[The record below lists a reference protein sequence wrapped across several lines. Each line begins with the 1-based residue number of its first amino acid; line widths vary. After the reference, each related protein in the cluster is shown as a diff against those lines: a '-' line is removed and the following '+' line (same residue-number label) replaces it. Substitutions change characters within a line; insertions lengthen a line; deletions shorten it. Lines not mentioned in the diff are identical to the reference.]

1 MIKKS
6 INHLTNN
13 DQQIQTNINLSKPIE
28 IDDDD
33 LFSKVVR

>member
-13 DQQIQTNINLSKPIE
+13 DQLIQTNINLSKPIE

-33 LFSKVVR
+33 LSS

>member
-33 LFSKVVR
+33 LSS